1 MITLL
6 VRAVIKMKQF
16 MFLKAN
22 ILMLIISVFLSVV
35 SFEVNALSIK
45 DSALSGDQFIKL
57 IELIVIAIIS
67 SALIISALVLFLGK
81 WAGQREQKAIKI
93 IRQNAEID
101 KNEIA
106 SAISTI
112 RGHEKET
119 TELVGDI
126 NDLAKKFSQK
136 RKEVEIQARSIFET
150 SKKIQMQEQALIQ
163 TTNTISLRMNKIQ
176 SYWDSQLNSTIST
189 IQEVQANLDKSLNQV
204 DEDLGTMQHQK
215 KLSQELLQ
223 DFLGKHKEQSEL
235 INNNFDISEKVGLTL
250 EETLQE
256 STLLVSLL
264 KQHQNNAERS
274 LSKFTEDLTGLEEQA
289 YEQFDSSFQVADLAR
304 QELTANID
312 ESRTHIKSMRRHEEQ
327 SQQLNRQTQ
336 KNLEVLDYSK
346 IMKISKTLDSTQD
359 MFTDIHRRVEDTKK
373 LLDELKDIETDVKE
387 ATKDREENHTID
399 YAEESLPEELNED
412 DLNINANVYKMA
424 SGDNTPLSFF
434 TNIKKK
440 DQGK

>member
-1 MITLL
+1 
-6 VRAVIKMKQF
+6 
-16 MFLKAN
+16 
-22 ILMLIISVFLSVV
+22 
-35 SFEVNALSIK
+35 
-45 DSALSGDQFIKL
+45 
-57 IELIVIAIIS
+57 
-67 SALIISALVLFLGK
+67 
-81 WAGQREQKAIKI
+81 
-93 IRQNAEID
+93 
-101 KNEIA
+101 
-106 SAISTI
+106 
-112 RGHEKET
+112 
-119 TELVGDI
+119 
-126 NDLAKKFSQK
+126 
-136 RKEVEIQARSIFET
+136 
-150 SKKIQMQEQALIQ
+150 
-163 TTNTISLRMNKIQ
+163 MNKIQ

-223 DFLGKHKEQSEL
+223 DFLGKHKEQTEL

-399 YAEESLPEELNED
+399 YAEESLPEELNEE

-434 TNIKKK
+434 TNTKKK

>member
-1 MITLL
+1 MITFLL
-6 VRAVIKMKQF
+6 RAVIKMKQF
-16 MFLKAN
+16 MFLKVST
-22 ILMLIISVFLSVV
+22 LMFIMSVFFSVV
-35 SFEVNALSIK
+35 AFDANAVGIT

-67 SALIISALVLFLGK
+67 SALIISVLVLFLGK
-81 WAGQREQKAIKI
+81 WAGQSEKKAIKA
-93 IRQNAEID
+93 IRQNAEIE
-101 KNEIA
+101 KNEIT
-106 SAISTI
+106 SAVSTI

-119 TELVGDI
+119 AELVSNI
-126 NDLAKKFSQK
+126 NDLAKTFSQK
-136 RKEVEIQARSIFET
+136 RKDVDMQARSIFET
-150 SKKIQMQEQALIQ
+150 SKKIQIQEQALIQ

-189 IQEVQANLDKSLNQV
+189 IQEVQAKLDKSLNQV

-215 KLSQELLQ
+215 TLSQELLQ

-235 INNNFDISEKVGLTL
+235 INNNFDISEKVGRTL
-250 EETLQE
+250 EETLHE
-256 STLLVSLL
+256 STLLVGLL
-264 KQHQNNAERS
+264 KQHQDNAEKS
-274 LSKFTEDLTGLEEQA
+274 LNKFTDDLTDLEEQA

-312 ESRTHIKSMRRHEEQ
+312 ESRTHIENMRRHEEQ
-327 SQQLNRQTQ
+327 SQQLNKQTQ

-346 IMKISKTLDSTQD
+346 IMKISNTLDSTQD

-373 LLDELKDIETDVKE
+373 LLDDLNNIEVDIKK
-387 ATKDREENHTID
+387 ATKNREENNNM
-399 YAEESLPEELNED
+399 ANVEESLSEELDEED
-412 DLNINANVYKMA
+412 INANVYKMA

-440 DQGK
+440 GQDNK